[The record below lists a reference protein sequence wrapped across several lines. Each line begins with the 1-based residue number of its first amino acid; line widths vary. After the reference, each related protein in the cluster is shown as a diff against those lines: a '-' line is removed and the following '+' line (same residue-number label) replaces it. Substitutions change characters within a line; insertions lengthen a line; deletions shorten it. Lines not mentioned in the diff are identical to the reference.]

1 MRNHTFE
8 EDACLNKPKKHCQ
21 AAEREAMLSVP
32 GIFCMT
38 GKFSKFSYDTKS
50 PLGRMHTRANGRCC
64 RKTTAL
70 GARIPLCRIL
80 LHVQKG
86 SKPATG
92 PPDTSCLLC
101 FVR

>member
-32 GIFCMT
+32 GIFC
-38 GKFSKFSYDTKS
+38 
-50 PLGRMHTRANGRCC
+50 
-64 RKTTAL
+64 
-70 GARIPLCRIL
+70 
-80 LHVQKG
+80 VQKG

-92 PPDTSCLLC
+92 PPDTSCLFC
-101 FVR
+101 VAW

>member
-70 GARIPLCRIL
+70 GARIPKSGIL
-80 LHVQKG
+80 FQLEKFRQALSHL
-86 SKPATG
+86 PELA
-92 PPDTSCLLC
+92 C
-101 FVR
+101 F

>member
-21 AAEREAMLSVP
+21 AAEREAMLSVL
-32 GIFCMT
+32 GIFC
-38 GKFSKFSYDTKS
+38 
-50 PLGRMHTRANGRCC
+50 
-64 RKTTAL
+64 
-70 GARIPLCRIL
+70 
-80 LHVQKG
+80 VQKG